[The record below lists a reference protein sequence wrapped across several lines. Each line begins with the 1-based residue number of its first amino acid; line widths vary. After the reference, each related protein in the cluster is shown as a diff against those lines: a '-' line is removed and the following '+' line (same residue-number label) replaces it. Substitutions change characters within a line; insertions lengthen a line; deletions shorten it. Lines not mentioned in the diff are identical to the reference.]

1 MKKLTRQDLH
11 SLEDYSAMRDEYR
24 AQIIK
29 HKKNRVLHIGPN
41 VTMHFEDRLV
51 MQYQIQE
58 MLRAEKIFEGE
69 GIQEELDAYNPMIPD
84 GSNWKVT
91 FMIEFPD
98 PDERAVRLKELLG
111 IEDATYVQV
120 SGHEKV
126 NPISDEDLPRETA
139 EKTSSVHFMRFELTQ
154 EMISALKEG
163 KALSVGI
170 DHPEYKHALEA
181 LPNSIKNSLVEDLDY
196 KSTKV

>member
-1 MKKLTRQDLH
+1 MQKLSRQDLH
-11 SLEDYSAMRDEYR
+11 SLENYSAMRDEFR
-24 AQIIK
+24 TQVIQ
-29 HKKNRVLHIGPN
+29 HKKNRVLRVGPN

-58 MLRAEKIFEGE
+58 MLRAEKIFESD

-84 GSNWKVT
+84 GSNWKAT

-98 PDERAVRLKELLG
+98 PDERAVRLRELLG

-126 NPISDEDLPRETA
+126 HPIYDEDLPRETA
-139 EKTSSVHFMRFELTQ
+139 EKTSSVHFMRFELSQ
-154 EMISALKEG
+154 EMVNALKEG
-163 KALSVGI
+163 ETLSVGI
-170 DHPEYKHALEA
+170 DHPEYQHVIEA
-181 LPNSIKNSLVEDLDY
+181 ISGSIRDSLIADLD
-196 KSTKV
+196 

>member
-1 MKKLTRQDLH
+1 MQKLTRQDLH
-11 SLEDYSAMRDEYR
+11 SLEDYSAMRDDFR
-24 AQIIK
+24 AQIIQ
-29 HKKNRVLHIGPN
+29 HKKNRVLQVGPN

-58 MLRAEKIFEGE
+58 MLRAEKIFESN

-98 PDERAVRLKELLG
+98 PDERAVRLREMLG

-120 SGHEKV
+120 SGHGKV
-126 NPISDEDLPRETA
+126 HPISDEDLSRETA
-139 EKTSSVHFMRFELTQ
+139 EKTSSVHFMRFELTK
-154 EMISALKEG
+154 EMVNALKEG
-163 KALSVGI
+163 AALSVGI
-170 DHPEYKHALEA
+170 DHPEYQHTIEA
-181 LPNSIKNSLVEDLDY
+181 LSGSMRDSLVADLD
-196 KSTKV
+196 

>member
-1 MKKLTRQDLH
+1 MQKLTRQDLH
-11 SLEDYSAMRDEYR
+11 SLEDYSAMREEFR

-29 HKKNRVLHIGPN
+29 HKKDRVLQVGPN

-58 MLRAEKIFEGE
+58 MLRAEKIFESE

-98 PDERAVRLKELLG
+98 PEERAVQLTKLLG
-111 IEDATYVQV
+111 IEVVTYVQV
-120 SGHEKV
+120 SSFEKV
-126 NPISDEDLPRETA
+126 HPISDEDLPRETE
-139 EKTSSVHFMRFELTQ
+139 EKTSSVHFMRFELSQ
-154 EMISALKEG
+154 DMISALKEG
-163 KALSVGI
+163 AALSVGI
-170 DHPEYKHALEA
+170 DHPEYQHSIEA
-181 LPNSIKNSLVEDLDY
+181 LSGSMRDSLIADLD
-196 KSTKV
+196 

>member
-1 MKKLTRQDLH
+1 
-11 SLEDYSAMRDEYR
+11 
-24 AQIIK
+24 
-29 HKKNRVLHIGPN
+29 
-41 VTMHFEDRLV
+41 MHFEDRLV

-58 MLRAEKIFEGE
+58 MLRAEKIFESE

-98 PDERAVRLKELLG
+98 PDERAIRLRELLG

-120 SGHEKV
+120 SGHDMV

-139 EKTSSVHFMRFELTQ
+139 EKTSSVHFMRFELSQ
-154 EMISALKEG
+154 EMVSALKDG
-163 KALSVGI
+163 AALSIGI
-170 DHPEYKHALEA
+170 DHPEYQYAIEA
-181 LPNSIKNSLVEDLDY
+181 VSGSMRDSLLADLG
-196 KSTKV
+196 

>member
-1 MKKLTRQDLH
+1 MEKLKREDLH
-11 SLEDYSAMRDEYR
+11 SLEEYAAMRDEFR
-24 AQIIK
+24 TQVIQ
-29 HKKNRVLHIGPN
+29 HKKNRVLQVGPN

-58 MLRAEKIFEGE
+58 MLRAEKIFESD

-98 PDERAVRLKELLG
+98 PDERAVRLRELLG

-120 SGHEKV
+120 SGYEKV
-126 NPISDEDLPRETA
+126 HPISDEDLPRETA
-139 EKTSSVHFMRFELTQ
+139 EKTSSVHFMRFELIQ
-154 EMISALKEG
+154 DMIRALKQG
-163 KALSVGI
+163 AALSVGI
-170 DHPEYKHALEA
+170 DHPKYLHAIEA
-181 LPNSIKNSLVEDLDY
+181 LPSSIRDSLVADL
-196 KSTKV
+196 S

>member
-1 MKKLTRQDLH
+1 MQKLTRQDLH
-11 SLEDYSAMRDEYR
+11 SLEDYSAMRDEFR
-24 AQIIK
+24 AQVIQ
-29 HKKNRVLHIGPN
+29 HKKNRVLQVGPN

-51 MQYQIQE
+51 MHYQIQE
-58 MLRAEKIFEGE
+58 MLRAEKIFEAD

-84 GSNWKVT
+84 GGNWKVT

-98 PDERAVRLKELLG
+98 PDERAVRLKEMLG

-120 SGHEKV
+120 SGHDKV

-154 EMISALKEG
+154 EMISDLKDG
-163 KALSVGI
+163 ASLSVGI
-170 DHPEYKHALEA
+170 DHPRYLHSIEA
-181 LPNSIKNSLVEDLDY
+181 IPASMRDSLVADLD
-196 KSTKV
+196 

>member
-1 MKKLTRQDLH
+1 MKKLTRLDLH
-11 SLEDYSAMRDEYR
+11 SLEDYAAMRDEFR

-29 HKKNRVLHIGPN
+29 HKKNRVLQVGPN

-58 MLRAEKIFEGE
+58 MLRAEKIFEST
-69 GIQEELDAYNPMIPD
+69 GIKEELDAYNPMIPD

-98 PDERAVRLKELLG
+98 EDERAIRLRELLG

-126 NPISDEDLPRETA
+126 HPISDEDLPRETA
-139 EKTSSVHFMRFELTQ
+139 EKTSSVHFMRFELAQ
-154 EMISALKEG
+154 EMINALQQG
-163 KALSVGI
+163 AALSIGI
-170 DHPEYKHALEA
+170 DHPEYQHAIEA
-181 LPNSIKNSLVEDLDY
+181 LSGSMRDSLLADLD
-196 KSTKV
+196 

>member
-1 MKKLTRQDLH
+1 MEKLTRQDLH
-11 SLEDYSAMRDEYR
+11 SLEDYSAMRDEFR
-24 AQIIK
+24 AQVIQ
-29 HKKNRVLHIGPN
+29 HKKNRVLQVGPN

-51 MQYQIQE
+51 MHDQIQE
-58 MLRAEKIFEGE
+58 MLRAEKIFESD

-111 IEDATYVQV
+111 IEEATYVQV
-120 SGHEKV
+120 SGYEKV

-139 EKTSSVHFMRFELTQ
+139 EKTSSVHFMRFELTS
-154 EMISALKEG
+154 EMVSALKDG
-163 KALSVGI
+163 AALSVGI
-170 DHPEYKHALEA
+170 DHPKYQYAIEA
-181 LPNSIKNSLVEDLDY
+181 LTISMRDSLVADLD
-196 KSTKV
+196 

>member
-1 MKKLTRQDLH
+1 MKKISRQDLH
-11 SLEDYSAMRDEYR
+11 SLEDYSAMRKEFR
-24 AQIIK
+24 EQIIK
-29 HKKNRVLHIGPN
+29 HKKNRVIQVGPN
-41 VTMHFEDRLV
+41 VTMHFEDRLI

-58 MLRAEKIFEGE
+58 MLRAEKIFESE

-98 PDERAVRLKELLG
+98 PDERAVRLREMLG

-120 SGHEKV
+120 SGFDKV

-139 EKTSSVHFMRFELTQ
+139 EKTSSVHFMRFELTS
-154 EMISALKEG
+154 EMIKALKAG
-163 KALSVGI
+163 AALSVGI
-170 DHPEYKHALEA
+170 DHPEYQYAIEA
-181 LPNSIKNSLVEDLDY
+181 LPSSIRDSLVADLD
-196 KSTKV
+196 

>member
-11 SLEDYSAMRDEYR
+11 SLEDYSAMRDEFR
-24 AQIIK
+24 AQIIQ
-29 HKKNRVLHIGPN
+29 HKKNRVLQVGPN
-41 VTMHFEDRLV
+41 VSMHFEDRLV

-58 MLRAEKIFEGE
+58 MLRAEKIFESA

-98 PDERAVRLKELLG
+98 PDERAIRLRELLG

-120 SGHEKV
+120 SGHDKV
-126 NPISDEDLPRETA
+126 HPISDEDLPRETA
-139 EKTSSVHFMRFELTQ
+139 EKTSSVHFMRFELAQ
-154 EMISALKEG
+154 EMVSSLKEG
-163 KALSVGI
+163 AALSIGV
-170 DHPEYKHALEA
+170 DHPEYKHAIEA
-181 LPNSIKNSLVEDLDY
+181 LSGSMRDSLVADLD
-196 KSTKV
+196 

>member
-1 MKKLTRQDLH
+1 MQKITKQDLH
-11 SLEDYSAMRDEYR
+11 SLEDYSAMRDEFR

-29 HKKNRVLHIGPN
+29 HKKNRVLQVGPN
-41 VTMHFEDRLV
+41 VSMHFEDRLV

-58 MLRAEKIFEGE
+58 MLRAEKVFEAE

-98 PDERAVRLKELLG
+98 PDERAVRLRELLG
-111 IEDATYVQV
+111 IEDTSYVQV

-126 NPISDEDLPRETA
+126 HPICDEDLPRETA
-139 EKTSSVHFMRFELTQ
+139 DKTSSVHFMRFELTQ
-154 EMISALKEG
+154 EMVSDLKNG
-163 KALSVGI
+163 KALSIGI
-170 DHPEYKHALEA
+170 DHPEYKHAIEA
-181 LPNSIKNSLVEDLDY
+181 LSGSMRESLVADLD
-196 KSTKV
+196 

>member
-1 MKKLTRQDLH
+1 MQKITRQDLH
-11 SLEDYSAMRDEYR
+11 SLEDYSAMRDEFR
-24 AQIIK
+24 TQIIQ
-29 HKKNRVLHIGPN
+29 HKKNRVLQVGPN

-58 MLRAEKIFEGE
+58 MLRAEKVFESA

-98 PDERAVRLKELLG
+98 PDERAVRLRELLG

-126 NPISDEDLPRETA
+126 QPISDEDLPRETA
-139 EKTSSVHFMRFELTQ
+139 EKTSSVHFMRFELAQ
-154 EMISALKEG
+154 KMVSALKEG
-163 KALSVGI
+163 AALSIGI
-170 DHPEYKHALEA
+170 DHPEYQYAIEA
-181 LPNSIKNSLVEDLDY
+181 LSGTMRDSLVADLD
-196 KSTKV
+196 

>member
-1 MKKLTRQDLH
+1 MQKLTRQDLH
-11 SLEDYSAMRDEYR
+11 SLEDYSAIRNEFR
-24 AQIIK
+24 EQIIK
-29 HKKNRVLHIGPN
+29 HKKNRVLQVGPN

-58 MLRAEKIFEGE
+58 MLRAEKIFEIG

-98 PDERAVRLKELLG
+98 PDERAVRLRELLG
-111 IEDATYVQV
+111 IEDATYLQV
-120 SGHEKV
+120 SSFEKV
-126 NPISDEDLPRETA
+126 HPICDEDLPRETA

-154 EMISALKEG
+154 EMVSALKEG
-163 KALSVGI
+163 AALSVGI
-170 DHPEYKHALEA
+170 DHPTYKHSIDD
-181 LPNSIKNSLVEDLDY
+181 LPESIRASLVADLD
-196 KSTKV
+196 

>member
-1 MKKLTRQDLH
+1 MQKLTRQDLH
-11 SLEDYSAMRDEYR
+11 SLEEYSAMRDEFR

-29 HKKNRVLHIGPN
+29 HKKNRVLQVGPN
-41 VTMHFEDRLV
+41 VSMHFEDRLV

-58 MLRAEKIFEGE
+58 MLRAEKIFESAD
-69 GIQEELDAYNPMIPD
+69 IQEELDAYNPMIPD

-98 PDERAVRLKELLG
+98 PDERAIRLRELLG

-120 SGHEKV
+120 AGYEKV
-126 NPISDEDLPRETA
+126 QPISDEDLPRETA

-154 EMISALKEG
+154 EMVNALKEG
-163 KALSVGI
+163 AALSIGI
-170 DHPEYKHALEA
+170 DHPEYKHAIEVL
-181 LPNSIKNSLVEDLDY
+181 SGSMRKSLVADLD
-196 KSTKV
+196 

>member
-1 MKKLTRQDLH
+1 MQKLFRQDLH
-11 SLEDYSAMRDEYR
+11 SLEDYSAMRDEFR
-24 AQIIK
+24 EQIIK
-29 HKKNRVLHIGPN
+29 HKKNRVFQVGPN

-58 MLRAEKIFEGE
+58 MLRAEKIFESE

-84 GSNWKVT
+84 GNNWKVT

-98 PDERAVRLKELLG
+98 PDERAIRLRELLG

-120 SGHEKV
+120 SGHDKV
-126 NPISDEDLPRETA
+126 HPICDEDMPRETA

-154 EMISALKEG
+154 EMVSALKEG
-163 KALSVGI
+163 AALSIGI
-170 DHPEYKHALEA
+170 DHPEYKHAIEA
-181 LPNSIKNSLVEDLDY
+181 LTGSMRDSLVADLD
-196 KSTKV
+196 